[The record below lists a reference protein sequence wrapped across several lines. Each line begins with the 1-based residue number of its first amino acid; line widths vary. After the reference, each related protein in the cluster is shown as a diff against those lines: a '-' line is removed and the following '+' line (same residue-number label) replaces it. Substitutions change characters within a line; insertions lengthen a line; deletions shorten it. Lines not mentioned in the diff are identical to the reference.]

1 MAATA
6 NKEWQNAYPLLWYAE
21 RRVMSSVSFKHTPYG
36 DLAIVSMR
44 GCEQMSAS
52 VDYYLKQWRN
62 IPDEQSFVV
71 TPNCPRFGTGEAKA
85 VLNHTARG
93 LDAFIICDCFN
104 YNVNYKMYGMTV
116 PMSPDDHFQ
125 DLKRVIAAFGGKAR
139 RITVIMPMLYEGRQH
154 RRSSRESMDCAMALQ
169 ELVNM
174 GVKNIITFDAHDP
187 RVNNAIPLDGFDN
200 VHPTYQMIKALLR
213 TVDNV
218 KLDREHTMIVSPD
231 EGGMGRCIYYSSV
244 LGLEL
249 GMFYKRRNYSVIVNG
264 RNPIEAHEF
273 LGNDIK
279 GKDLILVDD
288 MISSGESMLD
298 IAAKLKEKGANRI
311 FVFSTFGLFV
321 EGLEKFDEYYEKGY
335 INKVF
340 TTNLIYQTPE
350 LLSRE
355 WYCSVN
361 MSKYIALLVDTLNN
375 DNSISG
381 LLDPAD
387 RIKKI
392 VAKYEEENNK

>member
-1 MAATA
+1 MAKVDFT
-6 NKEWQNAYPLLWYAE
+6 
-21 RRVMSSVSFKHTPYG
+21 HTPYG
-36 DLAIVSMR
+36 DLALISMN
-44 GCEQMSAS
+44 GCDDIAS
-52 VDYYLKQWRN
+52 KVDHYLKQWRN
-62 IPDEQSFVV
+62 ATEEETYIVKPH
-71 TPNCPRFGTGEAKA
+71 CPRFGTGEAKA
-85 VLNHTARG
+85 VLKHTARG
-93 LDAFIICDCFN
+93 IDAYILCDCFN
-104 YNVNYKMYGMTV
+104 YSVEYKMYGKTV

-125 DLKRVIAAFGGKAR
+125 DLKRVIAALGGKAR

-154 RRSSRESMDCAMALQ
+154 RRTARESMDCAMALQ
-169 ELVNM
+169 ELVAI

-200 VHPTYQMIKALLR
+200 VQATYQMIKALLKS
-213 TVDNV
+213 VPDI

-249 GMFYKRRNYSVIVNG
+249 GMFYKRRNYSIIVNG
-264 RNPIEAHEF
+264 KNPIEAHEF
-273 LGNDIK
+273 LGADIK

-298 IAAKLKEKGANRI
+298 ISAKLKERGANRI

-321 EGLEKFDEYYEKGY
+321 DGLEKFDEYYEKGL
-335 INKVF
+335 IDKVF

-361 MSKYIALLVDTLNN
+361 MSKYIALLIETLNY
-375 DNSISG
+375 DNSISK
-381 LLDPAD
+381 LLDPVD
-387 RIKKI
+387 RIQKI
-392 VAKYEEENNK
+392 VSEYKAK

>member
-1 MAATA
+1 MA
-6 NKEWQNAYPLLWYAE
+6 K
-21 RRVMSSVSFKHTPYG
+21 VDFKHTPYG
-36 DLAIVSMR
+36 DLALISMN
-44 GCEQMSAS
+44 GCDDIAS
-52 VDYYLKQWRN
+52 KVDHYLKQWRN
-62 IPDEQSFVV
+62 ATEEETYIVKPH
-71 TPNCPRFGTGEAKA
+71 CPRFGTGEAKA
-85 VLNHTARG
+85 VLKHTARG
-93 LDAFIICDCFN
+93 IDAYILCDCFN
-104 YNVNYKMYGMTV
+104 YSVEYKMYGKTV

-125 DLKRVIAAFGGKAR
+125 DLKRVIAALGGKAR

-154 RRSSRESMDCAMALQ
+154 RRTARESMDCAMALQ
-169 ELVNM
+169 ELVAI

-200 VHPTYQMIKALLR
+200 VQATYQMIKALLKS
-213 TVDNV
+213 VPDI

-249 GMFYKRRNYSVIVNG
+249 GMFYKRRNYSIIVNG
-264 RNPIEAHEF
+264 KNPIEAHEF
-273 LGNDIK
+273 LGADIK

-298 IAAKLKEKGANRI
+298 ISAKLKERGANRI

-321 EGLEKFDEYYEKGY
+321 DGLDKFDEYYEKGL
-335 INKVF
+335 IDKVF

-361 MSKYIALLVDTLNN
+361 MSKYIALLIETLNY
-375 DNSISG
+375 DNSISK
-381 LLDPAD
+381 LLDPVD
-387 RIKKI
+387 RIQKI
-392 VAKYEEENNK
+392 VSEYKAK

>member
-1 MAATA
+1 
-6 NKEWQNAYPLLWYAE
+6 
-21 RRVMSSVSFKHTPYG
+21 MSSINFKHTPYG
-36 DLAIVSMR
+36 DLAIISMR
-44 GCEQMSAS
+44 GCEDISSQ
-52 VDYYLKQWRN
+52 VDFYLKQWRG
-62 IPDEQSFVV
+62 IEDEDQSFVIDV
-71 TPNCPRFGTGEAKA
+71 NCPRFGTGEAKA
-85 VLNHTARG
+85 VLHHSARG

-104 YNVNYKMYGMTV
+104 YNVTYKMYGQTV

-154 RRSSRESMDCAMALQ
+154 RRTARESMDCAMALQ
-169 ELVNM
+169 ELVSM

-187 RVNNAIPLDGFDN
+187 RVNNAIPYDGFDN
-200 VHPTYQMIKALLR
+200 VQASYQMIKALLR
-213 TVDNV
+213 SVPDV

-244 LGLEL
+244 LGLDL
-249 GMFYKRRNYSVIVNG
+249 GMFYKRRNYSIIVNG
-264 RNPIEAHEF
+264 KNPIEAHEF
-273 LGNDIK
+273 LGNDIT

-298 IAAKLKEKGANRI
+298 IAAKLKERGAGRI
-311 FVFSTFGLFV
+311 FIFSTFGLFV
-321 EGLEKFDEYYEKGY
+321 DGLQKFDQYYADGLIDK
-335 INKVF
+335 IF

-361 MSKYIALLVDTLNN
+361 MSKYIALLVETLNN
-375 DNSISG
+375 DNSISK
-381 LLDPAD
+381 LLDPVD
-387 RIKKI
+387 KIKAA
-392 VAKYEEENNK
+392 VAKYEAENK

>member
-1 MAATA
+1 
-6 NKEWQNAYPLLWYAE
+6 
-21 RRVMSSVSFKHTPYG
+21 MSNVDFKHTPFG

-44 GCEQMSAS
+44 GCEDMAS
-52 VDYYLKQWRN
+52 KVDYYLKQWRD
-62 IPDEQSFVV
+62 IPEDETFVV
-71 TPNCPRFGTGEAKA
+71 TPVCPRFGTGEAKA
-85 VLNHTARG
+85 VLKHTARG

-104 YNVNYKMYGMTV
+104 YNVTYKMYGQTV

-154 RRSSRESMDCAMALQ
+154 RRTTRESMDCAMALQ
-169 ELVNM
+169 ELVSM

-200 VHPTYQMIKALLR
+200 VQAAYQMIKALLKI
-213 TVDNV
+213 VPDM
-218 KLDREHTMIVSPD
+218 KLDKEHTMIVSPD

-249 GMFYKRRNYSVIVNG
+249 GMFYKRRNYSVVVNG

-273 LGNDIK
+273 LGNDIT

-288 MISSGESMLD
+288 MISSGDSMLD
-298 IAAKLKEKGANRI
+298 IAAKLKEMGAGRI

-321 EGLEKFDEYYEKGY
+321 EGLRKFDDYCARG
-335 INKVF
+335 IITKVF

-350 LLSRE
+350 LLSRD

-361 MSKYIALLVDTLNN
+361 MAKYIALLVDTINH
-375 DNSISG
+375 DNSISK
-381 LLDPAD
+381 LLDPVD
-387 RIKKI
+387 RIKNV
-392 VAKYEEENNK
+392 VAKYNGEKK

>member
-1 MAATA
+1 
-6 NKEWQNAYPLLWYAE
+6 
-21 RRVMSSVSFKHTPYG
+21 MSSINFKHTPYG

-44 GCEQMSAS
+44 GCESIS
-52 VDYYLKQWRN
+52 EKVDYYLKEWRGVEG
-62 IPDEQSFVV
+62 DQSFVI

-104 YNVNYKMYGMTV
+104 YNVSYKMYGQTV

-154 RRSSRESMDCAMALQ
+154 RRTARESMDCAMALQ
-169 ELVNM
+169 ELDSM

-200 VHPTYQMIKALLR
+200 VQATYQMIKALLK
-213 TVDNV
+213 NV
-218 KLDREHTMIVSPD
+218 PDIKLDREHAMIVSPD

-249 GMFYKRRNYSVIVNG
+249 GMFYKRRNYSIVVDG

-298 IAAKLKEKGANRI
+298 IAAKLKENGAGRI
-311 FVFSTFGLFV
+311 FIFSTFGLFV
-321 EGLEKFDEYYEKGY
+321 DGLDKFDDYYKKGL
-335 INKVF
+335 IDKVF

-375 DNSISG
+375 DNSISS
-381 LLDPAD
+381 LLNPVD

-392 VAKYEEENNK
+392 MAKYANKD

>member
-1 MAATA
+1 
-6 NKEWQNAYPLLWYAE
+6 
-21 RRVMSSVSFKHTPYG
+21 MSSINFKHTPYG
-36 DLAIVSMR
+36 DLALISMR
-44 GCEQMSAS
+44 GCEDIAS
-52 VDYYLKQWRN
+52 QVDYYLKEWRD
-62 IPDEQSFVV
+62 IDDDQSFVIDA
-71 TPNCPRFGTGEAKA
+71 NCPRFGTGEAKA
-85 VLNHTARG
+85 VLNHSARG

-104 YNVNYKMYGMTV
+104 YNVTYKMYGQTV

-154 RRSSRESMDCAMALQ
+154 RRTARESMDCAMALQ
-169 ELVNM
+169 ELVSM

-200 VHPTYQMIKALLR
+200 VQAAYQMIKALLR
-213 TVDNV
+213 SVPDV
-218 KLDREHTMIVSPD
+218 KLDRDHTMIVSPD

-244 LGLEL
+244 LGLDL
-249 GMFYKRRNYSVIVNG
+249 GMFYKRRNYSIVVNG
-264 RNPIEAHEF
+264 KNPIEAHEF
-273 LGNDIK
+273 LGNDIV

-298 IAAKLKEKGANRI
+298 IAAKLKEKGAGRI

-321 EGLEKFDEYYEKGY
+321 EGLEKFDEYYENGL
-335 INKVF
+335 IDKVF

-361 MSKYIALLVDTLNN
+361 MSKYIALIVETLNN
-375 DNSISG
+375 DNSISK
-381 LLDPAD
+381 LLNPVDK
-387 RIKKI
+387 IKAV
-392 VAKYEEENNK
+392 VAKYEAEKNS